1 MANFEK
7 VGRKWKYRIKYKD
20 ADGKWKSKTKS
31 FNTKKEAKVAANEM
45 ENSLIRGSSII
56 DSNTTFYDYYR
67 NWVNVYKKPN
77 VGKTS
82 MNRFNNIATVINNYF
97 PLTRLNEVTKM
108 QYQEFMNDYMK
119 TRSTLTC
126 EKTNGIIRSCV
137 QDAIDDQIIYSD
149 FTRKVKISGTSKR
162 KKSKKY
168 LSISD
173 FQKVIGYTNKHKS
186 YNSITYY
193 EVLTGAYTGL
203 RFEEISGLRWSAID
217 FKSKT
222 ITVDSVYDYMDA
234 GEIQQRT
241 KSKTSKR
248 VIPLLDELA
257 VILKQLKMEQNEWL
271 ISQSEIR
278 NNDNIVFLS
287 KNGKIPSD
295 AGLIKSMK
303 YIQTQVGIPTANQ
316 IRPHGLRHTFAS
328 YLLST
333 GVQMKYVSQF
343 LGHANTMITSRV
355 YEHLLEEQDKEQTD
369 LTIQAMERLS
379 K

>member
-1 MANFEK
+1 
-7 VGRKWKYRIKYKD
+7 
-20 ADGKWKSKTKS
+20 
-31 FNTKKEAKVAANEM
+31 
-45 ENSLIRGSSII
+45 
-56 DSNTTFYDYYR
+56 
-67 NWVNVYKKPN
+67 
-77 VGKTS
+77 
-82 MNRFNNIATVINNYF
+82 
-97 PLTRLNEVTKM
+97 
-108 QYQEFMNDYMK
+108 MNDYMK